1 MLSALRR
8 RSGEQWPLRDE
19 GKRRTVLE
27 EEELYK
33 INESRG

>member
-1 MLSALRR
+1 VLSALRR

-27 EEELYK
+27 EELYK